1 MRGTSYIRTFPAPV
15 AASLALMAMSV
26 VEKGLILITS
36 PLYTR
41 LLTQSEFGTVSVFI
55 SWQTLLGVV
64 AMFCLHGGVFNNGM
78 LDYEE
83 DRDRYS
89 WSLLVLSNIIT
100 LICFFALFALRP
112 FLRTWFNLGL
122 PLVCL
127 MFAMFFTQPAFNFW
141 TARQRFEYKY
151 KLLAAVVIGSAF
163 LSPLATV
170 ACILAFPGHRVYARL
185 FGGESVLICVYC
197 AYYFYLG
204 KKAGWKVKFSYWK
217 QAFLFN
223 LPLIPHYLSG
233 YALNSADRIMI
244 ANFAGDSAAARYSVA
259 YTVALAATVVWNAIN
274 ASLIPY
280 TYEKCRKGDY
290 AAIYNITNP
299 IVLIYACLCG
309 GLILIV
315 PELIMIM
322 APSSYYEGIFIVP
335 PIVGGVFFM
344 SLYSVF
350 ANVVYYYRRPRY
362 VMYASVSAATLNVI
376 LNYIFIPRFGYM
388 AAAYT
393 TLFCYIVQA
402 ALDYLALK
410 KVTKASVCNMRLL
423 LAFCAAMVAVSLFS
437 GTLYYHNLLRYS
449 LIALSVLAALL
460 MRRRI
465 VGAILAVRESN

>member
-15 AASLALMAMSV
+15 VASLALMAMSV

-41 LLTQSEFGTVSVFI
+41 LLTQSEFGAVSVFI

-83 DRDRYS
+83 ERDRYS
-89 WSLLVLSNIIT
+89 WSLLMLSNVIT
-100 LICFFALFALRP
+100 LICFFALLALRP

-141 TARQRFEYKY
+141 MARQRFEYKY

-163 LSPLATV
+163 LSPLAAV

-204 KKAGWKVKFSYWK
+204 KKADWKVKFSYWK

-376 LNYIFIPRFGYM
+376 LNYIFIPRFSYM

-410 KVTKASVCNMRLL
+410 KVAKASVCNMRLL